1 MRRRSTTI
9 EVDQS
14 IKIGDL
20 SADTVLAYSNHT
32 QCAVVVPL
40 FVKKQSMLALFRGR
54 GKSTIRATV
63 QVFAMAVAILLK
75 TAASQA
81 SRIVIDTEYTGY
93 EKDIEGMVLS
103 YLRKAGAKVSK
114 DVIVFR
120 AIGKSSE
127 AHRCAI
133 DVHRQKRDPDRVLSL
148 DDFEEL
154 L

>member
-40 FVKKQSMLALFRGR
+40 SVKQSMLALFRGR